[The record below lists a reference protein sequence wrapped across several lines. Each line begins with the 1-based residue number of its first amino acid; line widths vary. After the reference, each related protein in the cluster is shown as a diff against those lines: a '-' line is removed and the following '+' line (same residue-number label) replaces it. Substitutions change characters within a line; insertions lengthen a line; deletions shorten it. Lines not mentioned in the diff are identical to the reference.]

1 MTQNF
6 VSRYTKSLA
15 DLILQESVQIELV
28 LAVLYQGYKDN
39 KKFVL
44 AGNGGN
50 FANILHFGTDWSK
63 GLHYSCGKAMN
74 LRVLGSNPALMS
86 AVENDLGHQASLK
99 SLLEIEGCDNETI
112 LILLSAGGTSLNI
125 LTAAETGRELGAKV
139 IGIMGGK
146 NFESHKLFEALI
158 HFNSQ
163 DIQLVEDAHAIFGHM
178 LLKYFV
184 EAENSPQNND

>member
-6 VSRYTKSLA
+6 VTRYTASLMG
-15 DLILQESVQIELV
+15 LISKESVQIEQV
-28 LAVLYQGYKDN
+28 LSAIYRGYKDD
-39 KKFVL
+39 KKFIL

-50 FANILHFGTDWSK
+50 FANVLHFGTDWTK

-86 AVENDLGHQASLK
+86 AVINDLGQQASLK
-99 SLLEIEGCDNETI
+99 SLLEIEGCDKDTI
-112 LILLSAGGTSLNI
+112 LILLSAGGTSRNI
-125 LTAAETGRELGAKV
+125 LNAAEAGKELGAKV

-146 NFESHKLFEALI
+146 NFESHKLFDALI

-178 LLKYFV
+178 LLKYI
-184 EAENSPQNND
+184 AEIEKPIQIDE